1 MSHVVDVLER
11 NVAEIRGRIADAAR
25 RCGRNPNDV
34 RLVGVTKYVTPEVA
48 QALVATGVRDLGES
62 RPQQLWAKAA
72 ALAGEN
78 VAWHLI
84 GSLQRNKVRRTVEVA
99 TLIHSLDDSRLANA
113 IHAEA
118 VEAGRSVE
126 VLVEVNI
133 SGDATKHGVAPDA
146 LEPLLAHVAGLDH
159 LRVRGLM
166 TMSHLEGGAEIAR
179 QDFSK
184 LRELRDRLRA
194 GMPPS
199 IELTELSMGMSDD
212 FEQAVLEGA
221 TIVRIGTALFRG
233 LIPQN

>member
-1 MSHVVDVLER
+1 MPHLAEVLER

-25 RCGRNPNDV
+25 RCGRNPSDV

-72 ALAGEN
+72 AMAEEK
-78 VAWHLI
+78 VSWHLI

-99 TLIHSLDDSRLANA
+99 KLIHSLDSARLADA

-118 VEAGRSVE
+118 VEAGRSVDA
-126 VLVEVNI
+126 LVEVNI

-146 LEPLLAHVAGLDH
+146 VRPLMAHVAGLDH

-179 QDFSK
+179 QDFAK
-184 LRELRDRLRA
+184 LRELRDRLRVE
-194 GMPPS
+194 MPPS
-199 IELTELSMGMSDD
+199 IDLTELSMGMSDD
-212 FEQAVLEGA
+212 FEQAVQEGA
-221 TIVRIGTALFRG
+221 TIVRVGSALFRG
-233 LIPQN
+233 L